1 MSRMSNAIPGPNSTE
16 WGKRREEAV
25 PRAVFN
31 TVPVFAAGGEG
42 AELVDVDGNRFIDLA
57 GGLGCL
63 NVGRAN
69 PRVLDAV
76 REQLEMY
83 LHECFH
89 VAMYPEYIELAETL
103 NRLTPGDHPK
113 KTMFANS
120 GAEAVENAVK
130 ISRYATG
137 RDAVIGFTNGFSGR
151 TLVGMTLTAK
161 EMPYKHGFGPFA
173 PEFYRA
179 PFAYCYRCP
188 LGLEHTT
195 CGMACVEHTADMI
208 DSQIGSENVAC
219 MVVEPVQGEGGFV
232 VAPDDY
238 LPALKSVCEERDIL
252 FVDDEVQTGMGRT
265 GTLFAIEQYDVIP
278 DIVTTA
284 KSLGAGL
291 PISGVTGPADVMEA
305 PHVGG
310 LGGTYGGN
318 PVSCAAAIA
327 VLGELTETDLLERAR
342 AQGKT
347 IRARLRSP
355 RRRTPHRGRGP
366 RARAHGGDRARHRQG
381 HQRAGEGR
389 DRRRHQSLPSQRGD
403 HPESRHLRQ
412 RGAIAGS
419 PGDLR
424 RGSSRGPRRPD
435 RGTPLGRAGACRNA
449 HRWWDRG
456 GAGCAR
462 NGDRSHQR
470 GGHRRGPVGDARPG
484 ARGRPVEP
492 VCLQRVEEAPG
503 PGAGNF

>member
-1 MSRMSNAIPGPNSTE
+1 MSNAIPGPNSTE

-69 PRVLDAV
+69 PRVLEAV
-76 REQLEMY
+76 REQLEKY

-89 VAMYPEYIELAETL
+89 VSMYPEYIELAEAL

-113 KTMFANS
+113 KTMLANS

-161 EMPYKHGFGPFA
+161 EMPYKQGFGPFA

-188 LGLEHTT
+188 LELEHTS

-208 DSQIGSENVAC
+208 DSQIGSEKVAC
-219 MVVEPVQGEGGFV
+219 MVVEPIQGEGGFV

-310 LGGTYGGN
+310 LGGTFGGN

-327 VLGELTETDLLERAR
+327 VLGELTETDLL
-342 AQGKT
+342 
-347 IRARLRSP
+347 
-355 RRRTPHRGRGP
+355 
-366 RARAHGGDRARHRQG
+366 D
-381 HQRAGEGR
+381 
-389 DRRRHQSLPSQRGD
+389 
-403 HPESRHLRQ
+403 
-412 RGAIAGS
+412 
-419 PGDLR
+419 
-424 RGSSRGPRRPD
+424 
-435 RGTPLGRAGACRNA
+435 RAGAQGRTIRSRLDPLADELRIVGEVRGLGPMVGVELVTDKVTKEPAKAETAAVTQRCHDNGVIILKAGTYDNVVRLLA
-449 HRWWDRG
+449 PLVISDDDLHEGLDVLIEALRWADG
-456 GAGCAR
+456 GM
-462 NGDRSHQR
+462 
-470 GGHRRGPVGDARPG
+470 
-484 ARGRPVEP
+484 
-492 VCLQRVEEAPG
+492 
-503 PGAGNF
+503 